1 MKDDYLLST
10 PQLFKTLK
18 STGKGL
24 SSKEAAE
31 RLIRFGKNELRIKG
45 GKSALSILVGQV
57 WNIMIL
63 ILSTAALAS
72 FIFEKA
78 IDAIAIL
85 TVILLNIVI
94 GFFQEYKA
102 EKAVEA
108 LKKLAAPY
116 ALVMRDGQ
124 NVKIPANNVVPGDL
138 LVLEEGMFIAAD
150 ARVLEAQELKTLE
163 SSLTGESNAVHKT
176 VEIPKKISS
185 LGDLTHMVFMGTTVG
200 KGHGLAVVI
209 QTGMNTEFGQ
219 IAGMMEADQSE
230 ETPLQKE
237 MNHMIKWLA
246 ILIGSIIAL
255 LFVLGWAQGRELK
268 ELFLTSISL
277 GVSVIPEGLPTV
289 ITLTLAIGVQS
300 MAKEKAI
307 VRRLSAAESLGG
319 VDIICTDKT
328 GTLTQ
333 NEMTVERL
341 YLNGETLRFEGD
353 GYSPEQELPLAN
365 KDLDELLKACTLCNN
380 ATLFKNKN
388 TWSITGDPTEGALL
402 TFAKR
407 GGFDRFELE
416 EKHPRKGEL
425 VFDSDRKRMS
435 TFDKKML
442 WCKGAPDSL
451 LSVCKKILVKGEVK
465 PLTAQHKKAIQ
476 EANASMAK
484 EAYRVLALAQKP
496 LSSAKDAT
504 ETDLIFL
511 GLVGMM
517 DPPRKEVAEAIQVC
531 KDARIGVVMITGDHL
546 LTATAIGKSLGLYKD
561 GDAAMT
567 GEELERMSQKELLK
581 VVEKITVFARVSP
594 HHKVKILEALKAKG
608 HRVAMTGDG
617 INDAPAL
624 KRADVGI
631 AMGITGTD
639 VSKEASDIILTD
651 DNFASIVKAVEKGR
665 TIYQN
670 IKKSIRFL
678 LSTNFGE
685 ILLVSVLFILGAPS
699 PFLPLQI
706 LWINLLTDTFPAIA
720 LGMDKPSKDL
730 MKEAPRREQSSIWK
744 EVTGTSFISAVF
756 FVICALAYYETH
768 KELELHH
775 MRTFMFTL
783 TVLFQLFLAFSV
795 RHTQHGFFHGF
806 FSNGWLLISLITSLG
821 LQFLALYH
829 PFFQGLLETEPL
841 AKADWIWMLG
851 LCILGT
857 LCIEIWKWWR
867 RRLPLSH
874 AS

>member
-1 MKDDYLLST
+1 MKDDYLLSSK
-10 PQLFKTLK
+10 QLFKKLK
-18 STGKGL
+18 STEKGL
-24 SSKEAAE
+24 SGKEAAE
-31 RLIRFGKNELRIKG
+31 RLIRFGKNELRIQG
-45 GKSALSILVGQV
+45 GKSAFA
-57 WNIMIL
+57 IL
-63 ILSTAALAS
+63 ISQIWNLMIGILSLAALSS
-72 FIFEKA
+72 FLFEKT
-78 IDAIAIL
+78 IDALAIL
-85 TVILLNIVI
+85 TVIVLNVLI

-102 EKAVEA
+102 ERAVEA

-116 ALVMRDGQ
+116 ALVHRDGQ
-124 NVKIPANNVVPGDL
+124 STKIPSEHVVPGDL

-150 ARVLEAQELKTLE
+150 ARILEAQELKTLE
-163 SSLTGESNAVHKT
+163 SSLTGESNAVSKS
-176 VEIPKKISS
+176 VDLPKKISS

-209 QTGMNTEFGQ
+209 QTGMRTEFGE
-219 IAGMMEADQSE
+219 IAEMMEEDTE
-230 ETPLQKE
+230 EDTPLQKE
-237 MNHMIKWLA
+237 MDRVIRLLA
-246 ILIGSIIAL
+246 MGIACIV
-255 LFVLGWAQGRELK
+255 LFLFILGWLQGRDIQEL
-268 ELFLTSISL
+268 LLISISL

-300 MAKEKAI
+300 MAKEKAL
-307 VRRLSAAESLGG
+307 VRRLSAAESLGS

-333 NEMTVERL
+333 NKMTVERL
-341 YLNGETLRFEGD
+341 YLNGEILRFEGD
-353 GYSPEQELPLAN
+353 GYNPDQALPLSN
-365 KDLDELLKACTLCNN
+365 KELNEVLKACALCNN

-388 TWSITGDPTEGALL
+388 AWSINGDPTEGALL

-416 EKHPRKGEL
+416 EKYPRKGEL

-442 WCKGAPDSL
+442 WCKGAPDAVL
-451 LSVCKKILVKGEVK
+451 EVCKKILINGEVK
-465 PLTAQHKKAIQ
+465 SLTPQHKKAIQ
-476 EANASMAK
+476 DANASMAK

-496 LSSAKDAT
+496 LSSTEDAT
-504 ETDLIFL
+504 ESGLIFL

-517 DPPRKEVAEAIQVC
+517 DPPRKEAAEAIEIC
-531 KDARIGVVMITGDHL
+531 KSAHIGVLMITGDHL
-546 LTATAIGKSLGLYKD
+546 LTATAIGKSLGLYKE

-567 GEELERMSQKELLK
+567 GEELEKLSTKELER
-581 VVEKITVFARVSP
+581 VVEKIKIFARVSP

-608 HRVAMTGDG
+608 HQVAMTGDG

-624 KRADVGI
+624 KRADIGI

-651 DNFASIVKAVEKGR
+651 DNFASIIKAVEKGR

-720 LGMDKPSKDL
+720 LGLDKPSKDL
-730 MKEAPRREQSSIWK
+730 MKEAPRKGNNSIWK
-744 EVTGTSFISAVF
+744 DITGTSLVSALF
-756 FVICALAYYETH
+756 FVAIALVYYEMNSDM
-768 KELELHH
+768 ELEK

-783 TVLFQLFLAFSV
+783 TVLFQLFLAFTV
-795 RHTQHGFFHGF
+795 RHTHHGFFHGF
-806 FSNGWLLISLITSLG
+806 FSNGWLLISLATSLG

-829 PFFQGLLETEPL
+829 PFFQKLLETSPL
-841 AKADWIWMLG
+841 SGSDWLWMLG
-851 LCILGT
+851 LCIVGT
-857 LCIEIWKWWR
+857 LGIELWKLG
-867 RRLPLSH
+867 RRLLSPHH